1 MQKFEKKTGFHERRK
16 TSLDINNS
24 TSTNS
29 TPASATK
36 TIITPST
43 SEISIARTNDK
54 VKLFLKKVMHLLK
67 KRNKALKLPFP
78 CQNQAGNENNSSFF
92 LPDPTT
98 PVSASGWKLTF
109 PFFKSFFLPQGVR
122 FVIIDHSK

>member
-43 SEISIARTNDK
+43 SGISITRTNDK

-67 KRNKALKLPFP
+67 KRNKVCKLPFP
-78 CQNQAGNENNSSFF
+78 CQNQAGNENNSSCFYQI
-92 LPDPTT
+92 PHY
-98 PVSASGWKLTF
+98 S
-109 PFFKSFFLPQGVR
+109 SFC
-122 FVIIDHSK
+122 IWMKIDISIFQELISSSRCSFCNNRS